1 MNDGLNLVNKFIKMG
16 IPDTRLCS
24 RLTSE
29 SFPFRVN
36 ILTSNIPCI
45 KCIAATV

>member
-1 MNDGLNLVNKFIKMG
+1 MKDGLNLVNKFVKTGM
-16 IPDTRLCS
+16 PDTRQSS

-29 SFPFRVN
+29 SFPFRAN
-36 ILTSNIPCI
+36 ILRSNIPRF

>member
-1 MNDGLNLVNKFIKMG
+1 MKDGLNLVNKFIKMG
-16 IPDTRLCS
+16 IPDTRQCS

-29 SFPFRVN
+29 SFAFQAN
-36 ILTSNIPCI
+36 ILTSIIPCI

>member
-1 MNDGLNLVNKFIKMG
+1 MKDGLNLVKMCIKMG
-16 IPDTRLCS
+16 IPDTMQCS

-29 SFPFRVN
+29 SFAFQAN
-36 ILTSNIPCI
+36 ILRSIIPCI

>member
-1 MNDGLNLVNKFIKMG
+1 MKDGLNLVNKFIKMG
-16 IPDTRLCS
+16 IHDTRQCS

-29 SFPFRVN
+29 SFPFPDN
-36 ILTSNIPCI
+36 ILRSNISCI

>member
-1 MNDGLNLVNKFIKMG
+1 MKDGLNLGNKFIKMG

-29 SFPFRVN
+29 SFPFRAN
-36 ILTSNIPCI
+36 ILRSNIPRF